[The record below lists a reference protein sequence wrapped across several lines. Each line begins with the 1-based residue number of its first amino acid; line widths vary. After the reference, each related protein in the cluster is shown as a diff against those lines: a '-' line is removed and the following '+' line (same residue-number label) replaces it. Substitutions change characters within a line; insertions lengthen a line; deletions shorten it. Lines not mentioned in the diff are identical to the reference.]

1 MILGFFRTAASGSFF
16 ESTLLIP
23 AAEHKKN
30 VDCCRHSEN
39 DI

>member
-1 MILGFFRTAASGSFF
+1 MRYRTATMQSFF
-16 ESTLLIP
+16 DYVFSNP

-39 DI
+39 KL